1 MVDDLAGPA
10 CPILGHTCP
19 AVPAP
24 PVIRHSGRMR
34 LRTAPDPPP
43 APLSR
48 YWNGRVRECADGVAR
63 FHRITEAL
71 PVGQGRTWLGE
82 IGTRLD
88 SELEAV
94 RRLATVGDSIEP
106 ARFRLRLGPAKRI
119 SERLDTARQAFTDA
133 VAQAAEIA
141 EQVALDPTHNDVRVH
156 LEVLG
161 RQATQLAIAA
171 PDAPEPETPRRRR
184 RRTAS

>member
-1 MVDDLAGPA
+1 
-10 CPILGHTCP
+10 
-19 AVPAP
+19 
-24 PVIRHSGRMR
+24 MR
-34 LRTAPDPPP
+34 LRPAADPRPT
-43 APLSR
+43 PLSR
-48 YWNGRVRECADGVAR
+48 YWNGRVQECAADVAR

-71 PVGQGRTWLGE
+71 PAGQVRTWLGE
-82 IGTRLD
+82 IATRLD
-88 SELEAV
+88 AELEAV

-119 SERLDTARQAFTDA
+119 SERMDTARQAFSEA

-161 RQATQLAIAA
+161 RQATQLAITT
-171 PDAPEPETPRRRR
+171 PDQPEQDVPRRRR

>member
-1 MVDDLAGPA
+1 
-10 CPILGHTCP
+10 
-19 AVPAP
+19 
-24 PVIRHSGRMR
+24 MR
-34 LRTAPDPPP
+34 LRPAPEPPP
-43 APLSR
+43 TPLSR
-48 YWNGRVRECADGVAR
+48 YWNGRVKACSSSVAR

-71 PVGQGRTWLGE
+71 PTGQVRTWLGE

-88 SELEAV
+88 AELEAV

-106 ARFRLRLGPAKRI
+106 SRFRLRLGPAKRI
-119 SERLDTARQAFTDA
+119 AERLDTAQQAFTDA

-171 PDAPEPETPRRRR
+171 PEAPEPEAPRRRR

>member
-1 MVDDLAGPA
+1 
-10 CPILGHTCP
+10 
-19 AVPAP
+19 
-24 PVIRHSGRMR
+24 MR
-34 LRTAPDPPP
+34 LRSAPEPPP

-48 YWNGRVRECADGVAR
+48 YWNGRVKECASGVAR

-71 PVGQGRTWLGE
+71 PTGQVRTWLGE

-88 SELEAV
+88 AELEAV

-106 ARFRLRLGPAKRI
+106 ARFRLSQGPAKRI
-119 SERLDTARQAFTDA
+119 AQRLDTAQQAFSDA

-161 RQATQLAIAA
+161 KQATQLAIAA
-171 PDAPEPETPRRRR
+171 PEDPEPEVPRRRR